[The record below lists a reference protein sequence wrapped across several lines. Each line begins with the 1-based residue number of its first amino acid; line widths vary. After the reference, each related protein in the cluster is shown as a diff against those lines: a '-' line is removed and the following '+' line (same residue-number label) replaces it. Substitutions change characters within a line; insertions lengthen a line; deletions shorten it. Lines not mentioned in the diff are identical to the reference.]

1 VARGGTLAFLRSAVR
16 ALGPFNDPRPSQALG
31 GSPNRRGLVPRLLFR
46 GAACR
51 ASSPGTYT
59 YCLNSSSLMFANSST
74 TWPVSL
80 PFFRMESH
88 AGRFPTEE
96 LDAAVH

>member
-1 VARGGTLAFLRSAVR
+1 VL
-16 ALGPFNDPRPSQALG
+16 QALALW
-31 GSPNRRGLVPRLLFR
+31 SLLFR
-46 GAACR
+46 GGACR

-59 YCLNSSSLMFANSST
+59 YCLSSSSLMFANSSM